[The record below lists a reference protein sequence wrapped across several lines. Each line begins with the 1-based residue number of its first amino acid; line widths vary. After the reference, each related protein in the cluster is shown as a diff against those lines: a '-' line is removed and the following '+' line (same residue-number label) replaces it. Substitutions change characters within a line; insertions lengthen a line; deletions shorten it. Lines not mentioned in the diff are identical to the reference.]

1 MLCRAR
7 KSHQSED
14 RPPHPSAS
22 AIASSLAGGSGE
34 AEPVTLRSR
43 LEEASNSILQLPGG
57 GSFMSR
63 LGLVSAS
70 MTKHP
75 AAAAAP
81 VGASSSSPL
90 SIPGFFVHLRPAP
103 PPPSLALSG
112 MASASCDQGHSPLLL
127 LVSGQPL
134 HSSSHSGLSQ
144 AQPATQPAQQLPAH
158 PAGHSPIHTKP

>member
-7 KSHQSED
+7 KSLQSED

-81 VGASSSSPL
+81 VGASYDLCNCILSKKFRPDEYLFYSSPHRCL
-90 SIPGFFVHLRPAP
+90 VHNLIVI
-103 PPPSLALSG
+103 
-112 MASASCDQGHSPLLL
+112 M
-127 LVSGQPL
+127 
-134 HSSSHSGLSQ
+134 
-144 AQPATQPAQQLPAH
+144 
-158 PAGHSPIHTKP
+158 I